1 MSQEPQP
8 LLPVCVAVVPAWN
21 GVRSVA
27 CVAVYTWTALG
38 LPPIKVEMNSS
49 AAPGLHGAGSWP
61 AVVSPAPG
69 DKRDGAG
76 AEGVL
81 AAAAMRWSGAQ
92 WELHPAKFG
101 ACKNFFFFFPQW
113 GLNLAGTDH
122 HPPHSQ
128 PWFSG
133 GLGSSCDLPAAC
145 ATAALG
151 LSSSRCPRGA
161 EQPQTGQICSSRGSP
176 MVPPALQCPRSARC
190 APRPGFCH
198 PPALVSSANFTCS
211 DLIPLA
217 FVRRG
222 SESRSAGRAPRAA
235 GTPRALCFL
244 SPAAPPSF
252 QPGHGGT

>member
-101 ACKNFFFFFPQW
+101 ACKIFFFFFPQW

-122 HPPHSQ
+122 HPPPPSPGSPGVWALPVTSQ
-128 PWFSG
+128 PPVPRLHSA
-133 GLGSSCDLPAAC
+133 S
-145 ATAALG
+145 AALG
-151 LSSSRCPRGA
+151 VPGVLSSPRRGRSAALGGRPWCP
-161 EQPQTGQICSSRGSP
+161 QLCN
-176 MVPPALQCPRSARC
+176 VPALPAVL
-190 APRPGFCH
+190 PGPGFATRPPWCH
-198 PPALVSSANFTCS
+198 LLILPAV
-211 DLIPLA
+211 I
-217 FVRRG
+217 
-222 SESRSAGRAPRAA
+222 
-235 GTPRALCFL
+235 
-244 SPAAPPSF
+244 
-252 QPGHGGT
+252 